1 VLVTGATGY
10 LGARL
15 TPRLVAAGH
24 QVRVLVRDPDKI
36 RDVPWAP
43 EVEVFRG
50 DLLEP
55 DSLEAPLRDVDVL
68 YYLVHSMN
76 SDGEFIEQE
85 RRSARHVAAAARR
98 AGVGRI
104 VYLGGLHDDSQPLST
119 HLRSRS
125 EVGRIL
131 IDSGVPTV
139 VLQAGVV
146 IGSGSASFEMIRHLT
161 DRLPVMTTP
170 RWVDNHI
177 QPIAVRDVL
186 HYLIAA
192 ATADLPASR
201 TYDIG
206 GPDVLRYGEMMQI
219 YAEVAGLTRRRIV
232 VLPVLTPRLAGLWID
247 LVTPV
252 PRSIGRALIESLS
265 TDAVAAEH
273 DIDAVIAPPPGGPT
287 DYRQALALAL
297 RHTATGERHPTWAT
311 SSPTGAPSDPLPS
324 DPDWAGQP
332 VYTADRHVDCAATP
346 EKVWRAWEAGVK
358 DTVSPWRSSPFGVG
372 STEWL
377 VEQKVDQRF
386 VKLRAHTRAPGRG
399 WLQWRF
405 EPLDEHRT
413 RIHLRV
419 IFSPIG
425 LGGQLYWHALR
436 PVHRATLTGALRR
449 VTRLAERD

>member
-24 QVRVLVRDPDKI
+24 QVRVLVRDPAKI
-36 RDVPWAP
+36 NAVPWAP
-43 EVEVFRG
+43 DVEVFRG
-50 DLLEP
+50 DLL
-55 DSLEAPLRDVDVL
+55 DAQSLDEPLRDVQVL

-76 SDGEFIEQE
+76 SAGEFIETE
-85 RRSARHVAAAARR
+85 RRSARNVAEAARR

-104 VYLGGLHDDSQPLST
+104 VYLGGLHDDSQRLST

-177 QPIAVRDVL
+177 QPIAVRDAL
-186 HYLIAA
+186 HYLIEA
-192 ATADLPASR
+192 ATADLPGSR

-232 VLPVLTPRLAGLWID
+232 VLPVLTPKLAGLWID

-265 TDAVAAEH
+265 TDAVAAER
-273 DIDAVIAPPPGGPT
+273 DIDAVIPPPPDGPT
-287 DYRQALALAL
+287 DYRQAVSLAL
-297 RHTATGERHPTWAT
+297 RHATTGEGHPTWAT
-311 SSPTGAPSDPLPS
+311 SSPTDAPSDPLPS

-332 VYTADRHVDCAATP
+332 VYAIERYTDCDTSP
-346 EKVWRAWEAGVK
+346 DQVWEAVMH
-358 DTVSPWRSSPFGVG
+358 DTDNRRRAHPFGTRG
-372 STEWL
+372 RWL
-377 VEQKVDQRF
+377 VEQKTEQRF
-386 VKLRAHTRAPGRG
+386 MRLRAQTRAPGRG
-399 WLQWRF
+399 WLQWRL
-405 EPLDEHRT
+405 EPLDKGRT
-413 RIHLRV
+413 RVQLRA
-419 IFSPIG
+419 IFAPTG
-425 LGGQLYWHALR
+425 LGGQLYWHALQ
-436 PVHRATLTGALRR
+436 PLHRAALAGALRR
-449 VTRLAERD
+449 VIRRAERS